1 MTDDLTENGMEKQTY
16 TDFIDFNAERM
27 DKLNINGW
35 EIRQNAKLFCFGIDA
50 VLLRGFHRL
59 TELLTF
65 AAAAELFRFCTLP
78 AGICKR
84 LPQSNILITFVLSC
98 VKQHSLTVVK
108 TV

>member
-1 MTDDLTENGMEKQTY
+1 MTENNIEKQTY
-16 TDFIDFNAERM
+16 ADFIDFNAERM

-50 VLLRGFHRL
+50 VLLALRGFHRL

-65 AAAAELFRFCTLP
+65 AAAAELFRFYILP
-78 AGICKR
+78 AGICKK
-84 LPQSNILITFVLSC
+84 LPQLNILITFVLSC
-98 VKQHSLTVVK
+98 VKRHGLTAVK